1 MTPTHRGK
9 AVAVYCASSIG
20 RKPAFHNAA
29 LCACVRVDW
38 LDCLTSVRVAL
49 GHSLAGA
56 ECPLVYGGGSL
67 GIMGI
72 VSAAVLKGGGK
83 VTGIVP
89 YAMVNAGG
97 EGSGGVE
104 AALSDS
110 DHVALNDREKVSG

>member
-1 MTPTHRGK
+1 M
-9 AVAVYCASSIG
+9 
-20 RKPAFHNAA
+20 
-29 LCACVRVDW
+29 RVVDL
-38 LDCLTSVRVAL
+38 LDCLISVRVAV
-49 GHSLAGA
+49 GRALADA

-89 YAMVNAGG
+89 YAMVDAGG
-97 EGSGGVE
+97 EGSGSIE

-110 DHVALNDREKVSG
+110 VHVALNDREKVSR